1 MTTTLAPKAVVP
13 AHLLKRAA
21 FTTNRALEFFTE
33 SELRT
38 QIGYGRKMWPAVIAK
53 ELIDNALDA
62 CETAGVS
69 PIITIRLDAGAL
81 TVSDNGAGL
90 PTTTIQQSLD
100 YAVRVS
106 DKKHYI
112 SPTRG
117 QLGNALK
124 CVWAVPFVISGNS
137 YGKVEVTSCGEQRTI
152 EVRLNRVSQAPDIA
166 VQSVPFV
173 QSGTSIKVYWPEIA
187 CELVDLEMLDLYNA
201 PFETGLKSLVAGF
214 AAMNPHAEFRLEGLV
229 EACFPPA
236 DVGPSRWVKWLA
248 NQPTSP
254 HWYTPDELR
263 DLLLAYIH
271 EEMEGGRAR
280 TVREFVSEFEGLRRP
295 PTQKQVTEAFGRT
308 GTLQSLLVDNDI
320 PLPVV
325 EKLLESMKTFSRP
338 VKPQR
343 LGGLIGKNHIQKV
356 LAQFGVATER
366 VEYQR
371 IVAVGLDG
379 LPHVIEVAFGL
390 RSDKSSKRILLIGL
404 NHSPTFQI
412 PTGTISEVLNNRRV
426 QKTDPAVLFIHEACP
441 KFAFVGHGKGA
452 IDEWKSMPTGED
464 ND

>member
-1 MTTTLAPKAVVP
+1 
-13 AHLLKRAA
+13 LKRES
-21 FTTNRALEFFTE
+21 FTTNRVLEFFSE

-38 QIGYGRKMWPAVIAK
+38 QIGYGRKMWAPVIAK

-69 PIITIRLDAGAL
+69 PIINIRLDADAL
-81 TVSDNGAGL
+81 TVSDNGDGL
-90 PTTTIQQSLD
+90 PTSTIQQSLD

-137 YGKVEVTSCGEQRTI
+137 YGKVEVTSCEEHRTI
-152 EVRLNRVSQAPDIA
+152 EVRLNRVSQAPDITI
-166 VQSVPFV
+166 QSVPNCTK
-173 QSGTSIKVYWPEIA
+173 GTSIKVHWPGVASE
-187 CELVDLEMLDLYNA
+187 VTDLEMLDLYNA
-201 PFETGLKSLVAGF
+201 PFETVLKSLVAGF
-214 AAMNPHAEFRLEGLV
+214 AAMNPHAEFRLTGLV
-229 EACFPPA
+229 EAHFPPGA
-236 DVGPSRWVKWLA
+236 PGWEKWLA

-263 DLLLAYIH
+263 SLILAYIH
-271 EEMEGGRAR
+271 EESGSGRAR
-280 TVREFVSEFEGLRRP
+280 TVREFVSEFDGLRRP
-295 PTQKQVTEAFGRT
+295 PTQAQVTEAFGRT

-325 EKLLESMKTFSRP
+325 EKLLESMKKSSRP

-343 LGGLIGKNHIQKV
+343 LGGIIGKEHLQKT
-356 LAQFGVATER
+356 LAQFGIAKEGR
-366 VEYQR
+366 VEYKK
-371 IVAVGLDG
+371 IVAIGLDG
-379 LPHVIEVAFGL
+379 LPYVIEVAFGV
-390 RSDKSSKRILLIGL
+390 RENKKSKRILLMGL

-412 PTGTISEVLNNRRV
+412 PTGTISDILNNSRV
-426 QKTDPAVLFIHEACP
+426 QKIDPVVLFIHSVCP
-441 KFAFVGHGKGA
+441 KFAFTGHGKGA
-452 IDEWKSMPTGED
+452 VDEEAMNTGTMNKWTVAPNGGS

>member
-1 MTTTLAPKAVVP
+1 MTIEILSRT
-13 AHLLKRAA
+13 A
-21 FTTNRALEFFTE
+21 FSTNRTLEFFTE

-62 CETAGVS
+62 CQTAGVS
-69 PIITIRLDAGAL
+69 PVITVQLDADTL
-81 TVSDNGAGL
+81 TVSDNGVGL
-90 PTTTIQQSLD
+90 PTSTIQQSLD

-124 CVWAVPFVISGNS
+124 CVWAVPFVISGHN
-137 YGKVEVTSCGEQRTI
+137 YGKVEVASCGEHRTI
-152 EVRLNRVSQAPDIA
+152 EVKLNRVSQAPDIA
-166 VQSVPFV
+166 VQSVSFV
-173 QSGTSIKVYWPEIA
+173 QSGTSIKVHWPEIA
-187 CELVDLEMLDLYNA
+187 SELTDLEMLDLYNA
-201 PFETGLKSLVAGF
+201 PFKTGLKSLVAGF
-214 AAMNPHAEFRLEGLV
+214 AAMNPHAEFRLAGLV
-229 EACFPPA
+229 EAYFPPA
-236 DVGPSRWVKWLA
+236 DSGATRWEKWLA

-263 DLLLAYIH
+263 NLLLAYIH
-271 EEMEGGRAR
+271 EEIGGGRAR

-295 PTQKQVTEAFGRT
+295 PTQKNVTEAFGRT
-308 GTLQSLLVDNDI
+308 GTLQSLLVENDI

-343 LGGLIGKNHIQKV
+343 LGGIIGKDHIQST
-356 LAQFGVATER
+356 LAQFGIKQGR
-366 VEYQR
+366 VEYQK

-379 LPHVIEVAFGL
+379 LPHVLEVAFGL
-390 RSDKSSKRILLIGL
+390 RDNKDSKRILLIGL

-412 PTGTISEVLNNRRV
+412 PTGTISEVLNNSRV
-426 QKTDPAVLFIHEACP
+426 QKTDPVVLFIHQVCP
-441 KFAFVGHGKGA
+441 KFAFTGHGKGQ
-452 IDEWKSMPTGED
+452 IDEWRIGTDGGS

>member
-1 MTTTLAPKAVVP
+1 
-13 AHLLKRAA
+13 
-21 FTTNRALEFFTE
+21 
-33 SELRT
+33 
-38 QIGYGRKMWPAVIAK
+38 MWPIVVAK

-69 PIITIRLDAGAL
+69 PIITIQLDADAL
-81 TVSDNGAGL
+81 TVFDNGAGL
-90 PTTTIQQSLD
+90 PTITIQQSLD

-137 YGKVEVTSCGEQRTI
+137 YGKVEVTSCGEHRTI
-152 EVRLNRVSQAPDIA
+152 EVRLNRVSQQPDIIMNPG
-166 VQSVPFV
+166 PFV
-173 QSGTSIKVYWPEIA
+173 QSGTSIKVQWPEIA
-187 CELVDLEMLDLYNA
+187 SELTDLEMLDLYNT
-201 PFETGLKSLVAGF
+201 PFKTVLKSLVAGF
-214 AAMNPHAEFRLEGLV
+214 AAMNPHAEFHLAGLV
-229 EACFPPA
+229 EAHYPPA
-236 DVGPSRWVKWLA
+236 DSGATRWKKWLA

-263 DLLLAYIH
+263 NLLLAYI
-271 EEMEGGRAR
+271 GGSRSM

-295 PTQKQVTEAFGRT
+295 PTQKKVIEAFGRT
-308 GTLQSLLVDNDI
+308 GTLQSLLVENDI

-325 EKLLESMKTFSRP
+325 EKLLESMKMFSRP

-343 LGGLIGKNHIQKV
+343 LGGIIGKDHIQRV
-356 LAQFGVATER
+356 LAQFGIKQGR
-366 VEYQR
+366 VEYQT
-371 IVAVGLDG
+371 IVAMGLDR
-379 LPHVIEVAFGL
+379 LPHVLEVAFGL
-390 RSDKSSKRILLIGL
+390 RENKDSKRILLIGL

-412 PTGTISEVLNNRRV
+412 PTGTMSEVLNNIRV
-426 QKTDPAVLFIHEACP
+426 QKSDPVVLFIHQVCP
-441 KFAFVGHGKGA
+441 KFAFTGHGKGQ
-452 IDEWKSMPTGED
+452 IDEWRIGTDGGS